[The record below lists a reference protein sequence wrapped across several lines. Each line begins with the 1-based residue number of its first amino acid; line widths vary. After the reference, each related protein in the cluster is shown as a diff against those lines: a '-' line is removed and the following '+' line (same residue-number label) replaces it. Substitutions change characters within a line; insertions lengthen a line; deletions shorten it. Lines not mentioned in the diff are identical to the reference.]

1 VLEQAILDLQIIERS
16 VAAKTLPNLE
26 IRLALRRCLRELRTL
41 AAGSPRRHDEQADPT
56 TPETKKSNPDPA
68 AKRVK

>member
-26 IRLALRRCLRELRTL
+26 IRLALRRCLKELRTL
-41 AAGSPRRHDEQADPT
+41 AADSPRRHDEQAEFQDAH
-56 TPETKKSNPDPA
+56 SLA
-68 AKRVK
+68 HRVPFVAL